1 MHELEELA
9 VLGGA
14 IAHDLVEVG
23 VRRKDAA
30 AAAGLDSSSGDGR
43 EFAPGERS
51 VGEGLGYL
59 EVLFGAADV
68 SGDALDLV
76 ALQAPSPPQADAIRR
91 AISCSR

>member
-14 IAHDLVEVG
+14 VAHDLVEVG
-23 VRRKDAA
+23 VGREDAA
-30 AAAGLDSSSGDGR
+30 ADGLDACGGDFGEFAAG
-43 EFAPGERS
+43 ERA

-68 SGDALDLV
+68 SGDALN
-76 ALQAPSPPQADAIRR
+76 S
-91 AISCSR
+91 